1 MIMALS
7 DSQAAFGIG
16 FMVAMTILGGIVVM
30 ISFVT
35 FGLGWAVLSALMFA
49 IVSIFVFVIAL
60 MYTKGSLKRSKL
72 SKVPV
77 KKSVIKSR
85 ILSIKETPFKIKRG
99 KESDI
104 VVKWKLGK
112 LKKKKEEYIMK
123 LWLDER
129 TQSCNFSEEIKY
141 DGNVIKLGPRSEKV
155 ISLKGEKKSI
165 FAPAIWP
172 TLTGRKDLDPKETR
186 RLIWNVCED
195 SGWEMVRL

>member
-165 FAPAIWP
+165 FAPAI
-172 TLTGRKDLDPKETR
+172 L
-186 RLIWNVCED
+186 CED